1 MTPGLVTLLL
11 YPDMERATT
20 CNLVIDR
27 GVAPD
32 LLIPPLRKRM
42 QFATDVL
49 MSLRCLATY
58 FSDIS
63 TAVLVAAT
71 RTGSSRYLYRRSNP
85 YRTTRG
91 YLYRAGTTS
100 TVQYSYGQETILR
113 YSTRRN

>member
-63 TAVLVAAT
+63 TAVGGPSAKAVYRIEKRRNSYSAVAD
-71 RTGSSRYLYRRSNP
+71 
-85 YRTTRG
+85 
-91 YLYRAGTTS
+91 
-100 TVQYSYGQETILR
+100 YGQR
-113 YSTRRN
+113 CSQNYR

>member
-42 QFATDVL
+42 QFAIDVL

-63 TAVLVAAT
+63 TAVGGPSAKAVYRIEKRRISYSAVAD
-71 RTGSSRYLYRRSNP
+71 
-85 YRTTRG
+85 
-91 YLYRAGTTS
+91 
-100 TVQYSYGQETILR
+100 YGQR
-113 YSTRRN
+113 CSQNYR